1 MCNPQSFCK
10 QAHKLNIRYEFLK
23 EARHCIGD
31 QSLARLFN
39 GSSLRG
45 GGGSISSATIT
56 NWIHTFEFIQQN
68 PEHIDDEQYVA
79 HRLQPKDDYYKYIA
93 IIQTPISDDAIKS
106 WDALSKNKL
115 GYEAKKYGITLG
127 IRNAKA
133 IQTLLQRMKEMVERR
148 STHIWNKNF
157 DIIEDDKIDYRL
169 MNVPELRR
177 ICKEKNIKNA
187 HIKSKE
193 DLVKVL
199 EETELN
205 PLYTDENKDYKDKTT
220 KELKTLAK
228 ERGLTLY
235 NNLKKDELV
244 KLHGDFDEDLEMIGK
259 DGGEEEHKE
268 VEDEVTSAEG
278 VIEPTVTDG
287 FLKTFTFDGK
297 QIRTAGTS
305 MEPLFVVKDI
315 AEILDLEGYRKV
327 YSKMEDYMKGVSKR
341 YTLGGEQEMQVV
353 NESGLYYMIMR
364 SNKPNAKAFQKV
376 VYNDILPS
384 IRKTGTYT
392 LENRYQFILENNR
405 PLSQLLKSTDF
416 DREAREIEGLY
427 DWSKNSNC
435 PVIYVAYIGSI
446 ENHGLIKVGFSDS
459 KFDERLSKHISSDS
473 QYEQFRL
480 LDTFEVSGKPVEDVL
495 HNLLQVNRYPFKA
508 QKEVYKTTTNIKHFV
523 DTVEKLLDD
532 NDYKLKS
539 SRLLKS
545 LHEMERKY
553 SELERKFLELK
564 LNKLL

>member
-68 PEHIDDEQYVA
+68 PEHIDDEQYTA
-79 HRLQPKDDYYKYIA
+79 HRLEPKDEYYNYIA
-93 IIQTPISDDAIKS
+93 IIQNPIKEDVIKS

-115 GYEAKKYGITLG
+115 GDEAKKYGITLG
-127 IRNAKA
+127 IRNTKA

-148 STHIWNKNF
+148 SAHIWNKNF
-157 DIIEDDKIDYRL
+157 DIVEDDKIGYRL

-193 DLVKVL
+193 DLVKL
-199 EETELN
+199 LNETELN
-205 PLYTDENKDYKDKTT
+205 PLYTEGKKDYKDRTT
-220 KELKTLAK
+220 QELKALAK
-228 ERGLTLY
+228 ERGLTRY

-244 KLHGDFDEDLEMIGK
+244 KLHGDYDDDLEMIDTG
-259 DGGEEEHKE
+259 GGEEEHKE
-268 VEDEVTSAEG
+268 QDENVEIPEDEVITEKV
-278 VIEPTVTDG
+278 VIEPVKNG
-287 FLKTFTFDGK
+287 FLKTFSFDGK
-297 QIRTAGTS
+297 QVRTSGTFDD
-305 MEPLFVVKDI
+305 PWFLVKDI
-315 AEILDLEGYRKV
+315 CDVLDIKDNRVALRNIPEKWKGECKIL
-327 YSKMEDYMKGVSKR
+327 
-341 YTLGGEQEMQVV
+341 TLGGTQSMSVV
-353 NESGLYYMIMR
+353 NEAGIYKLIMR
-364 SNKPNAKAFQKV
+364 SNKPIAEKFQV
-376 VYNDILPS
+376 FVCEDVLPS
-384 IRKTGTYT
+384 IRKTGAYT

-405 PLSQLLKSTDF
+405 PLSQLLNATEF
-416 DREAREIEGLY
+416 DREAREIEHSY

-435 PVIYVAYIGSI
+435 PVIYIAYIGCI

-459 KFDERLSKHISSDS
+459 KFDERLSKHISSES
-473 QYEQFRL
+473 QYDQFRL
-480 LDTFEVSGKPVEDVL
+480 LDTFEVSGKPIEDTL

-508 QKEVYKTTTNIKHFV
+508 QREVYKTTSNIRDFIH
-523 DTVEKLLDD
+523 TVEKLLSD
-532 NDYKLKS
+532 NDYKLKYN
-539 SRLLKS
+539 RLLGCF
-545 LHEMERKY
+545 H
-553 SELERKFLELK
+553 ELERKFIELK
-564 LNKLL
+564 LNK